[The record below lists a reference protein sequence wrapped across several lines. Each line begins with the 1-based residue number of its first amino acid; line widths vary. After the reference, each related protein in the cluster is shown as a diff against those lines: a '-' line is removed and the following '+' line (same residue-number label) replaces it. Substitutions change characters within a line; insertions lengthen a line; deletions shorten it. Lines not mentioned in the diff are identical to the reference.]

1 MILNEDRFS
10 YNKLVREALHGVIR
24 EVLRIVAQKGL
35 PGTHYFVIK
44 FLTRY
49 PGVILS
55 DSLRKQ
61 YYPNEMTII
70 LQYQFFDL
78 QVDQDSFSVTLSF
91 NDLFESL
98 TIPYEAMMLFSDPSV
113 HFAIPFHLDASSM
126 PINQKDDPKSVIFN
140 HDTDKEVTYG
150 NVIALDAFRK
160 SKRDEEQKD

>member
-1 MILNEDRFS
+1 
-10 YNKLVREALHGVIR
+10 
-24 EVLRIVAQKGL
+24 
-35 PGTHYFVIK
+35 
-44 FLTRY
+44 
-49 PGVILS
+49 
-55 DSLRKQ
+55 
-61 YYPNEMTII
+61 MTII

-126 PINQKDDPKSVIFN
+126 PINQEDDLN
-140 HDTDKEVTYG
+140 TDKEETHG